1 MIRPVADIRRVAE
14 ESGFTAGQIARACA
28 PPLPPVTV
36 WRVLSRRRQGNAAT
50 IERIS
55 AALDKLEAERR
66 EEAPAMGGTPSDRS
80 NGAIPG
86 QRSAA
91 RGGNPSQSDGDCGAG
106 RRAHPPSLPA
116 GRVMDDCLGGGE
128 IAGEVEL

>member
-1 MIRPVADIRRVAE
+1 MDPIARLQIAAERRGAV
-14 ESGFTAGQIARACA
+14 SQIARLAG
-28 PPLPPVTV
+28 LHHVTV
-36 WRVLSRRRQGNAAT
+36 LKIVSGKTTNPGIHTVAA
-50 IERIS
+50 IER
-55 AALDKLEAERR
+55 ALDKLEAERR

-91 RGGNPSQSDGDCGAG
+91 R
-106 RRAHPPSLPA
+106 RAHPPSLPA

>member
-1 MIRPVADIRRVAE
+1 MDPIARLQIAAERRGAV
-14 ESGFTAGQIARACA
+14 SQIARLAG
-28 PPLPPVTV
+28 LHHVTV
-36 WRVLSRRRQGNAAT
+36 LKIVSGKTTNPGIHTVAA
-50 IERIS
+50 IER
-55 AALDKLEAERR
+55 ALDKLEAERR